1 MRNILVTGATGFLGG
16 HLIEALEKEGFVI
29 HISNTQVANLNNLN
43 NLDIYDQINFDYIF
57 HLAAVTKAGD
67 YCLRHPGDQWLAN
80 QIINTNILKYWKERQ
95 PKAKMICM
103 GTSCSYAP
111 DIPMKEENYLIG
123 TPEKS
128 LYTYAMT
135 KRMLLDGLKALEQQY
150 GLEWLYFIPSTLYG
164 PNFEE
169 EDSHFIFDLIKK
181 IYNGATKGTAVEL
194 WGDGYQKRELVFVED
209 AVEMIINLLDQK
221 NEIFNLGSSKD
232 YTIREFAGIISKLIG
247 YEEEIYYDTSKYVG
261 VREKKVIMSKVEKLG
276 VGVMRTPL
284 YAGLKETVDYYIKR
298 FGAGDY

>member
-16 HLIEALEKEGFVI
+16 HLIEALEKEGFII
-29 HISNTQVANLNNLN
+29 HVSNTQVANLNNLN

-67 YCLRHPGDQWLAN
+67 YCLKHPGDQWLAN

-181 IYNGATKGTAVEL
+181 IYSGATKGTAVEL

>member
-135 KRMLLDGLKALEQQY
+135 KRMLLDGLKAFEQQY

-261 VREKKVIMSKVEKLG
+261 VREKKVIMDKVEKLG

-284 YAGLKETVDYYIKR
+284 YTGLKETVDYYIKR
-298 FGAGDY
+298 YGAGDY